1 MQRHWTSRYDELPA
15 RSIHRNAL
23 GSLTLSLRF
32 MSAEFFPRDFGV
44 GVLRSRGTAAER
56 DRRYGCLAKRPL
68 LTLIAK

>member
-15 RSIHRNAL
+15 RSIHRTAL
-23 GSLTLSLRF
+23 GDLSLRF
-32 MSAEFFPRDFGV
+32 VSAEFFSRDFGV
-44 GVLRSRGTAAER
+44 GLLRSRATAAER